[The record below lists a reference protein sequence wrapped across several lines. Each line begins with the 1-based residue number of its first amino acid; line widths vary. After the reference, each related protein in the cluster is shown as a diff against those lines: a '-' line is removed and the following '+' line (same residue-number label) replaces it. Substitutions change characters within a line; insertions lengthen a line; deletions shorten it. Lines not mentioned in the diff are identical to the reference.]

1 MTERSNFCY
10 NTRTALGYA
19 DSCAPRIGGAL
30 RAKLDAFSRGD

>member
-19 DSCAPRIGGAL
+19 NSCAPRIGAHY
-30 RAKLDAFSRGD
+30 APS